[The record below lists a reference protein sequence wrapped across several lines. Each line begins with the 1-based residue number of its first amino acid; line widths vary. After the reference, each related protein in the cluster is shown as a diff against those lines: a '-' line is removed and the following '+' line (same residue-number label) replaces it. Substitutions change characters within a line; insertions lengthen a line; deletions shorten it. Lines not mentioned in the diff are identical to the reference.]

1 MNYGRFFEYDFDSS
15 CLERGIAV
23 FNYRWLEHSMSD
35 NGYKTPHHP
44 IYLSFTPDSVSF
56 NLHYLEETNE
66 QEEKTDR
73 PLRKHYHNTI
83 IKLYL
88 SSGTDTA
95 DKLIEILN
103 DIYRATFPVSIE
115 KQLITDIKNSFDAY
129 YYAQEGFVNY
139 NCFEPESKDVYENSS
154 TDKSM
159 HFLRKVF
166 LDFLYDFEFTDVFKN
181 IPFYDRVSAKLRG
194 SFLFKALM
202 NKTRYYYYRTVLSE
216 REVIIPCTDDKDV
229 NYESTEETERRM
241 RVFAELYAKYEQ
253 DWVNS
258 ILDKRAMKLFHESPW
273 FEESNVE
280 LEQVYWS
287 RRKSKWDTAKGN
299 GLSVIKN
306 VEEIDEVPE
315 LNKKAR
321 SARNRI
327 KYLHKIGA
335 DKDSFALTVEDVIE
349 LIKMSPRNP
358 ESKTFEHAK
367 TCHKNIT
374 ETAAKWEI
382 VHYHF
387 LGLLKMWSG
396 NMTNL
401 WWSLVLPAAIFPI
414 TACGLVYC
422 ETEIESKSE
431 TNSYKGAAFLA
442 LAILLNLIIWGY
454 RKFMRKYFRHT
465 WGSGYWGLQM
475 PHLLAAVIAAWLTM
489 TMGADLFNH
498 FALKSDPFSFPATAI
513 LFLTTL
519 LFVGYEARQ
528 LNPYDKPVFNI
539 FSSLLLIV
547 IAYFYSFIVG
557 LMLFEYLGEPMIDHL
572 AKADIYN
579 CICPLCDC
587 KYHQG
592 QPYKYQFI
600 FQFSFF
606 ATFIGIF
613 IQLMFRGRPI
623 TDSNI

>member
-15 CLERGIAV
+15 SLEKGIAV
-23 FNYRWLEHSMSD
+23 FNYRWLEHSIPD
-35 NGYKTPHHP
+35 DGVKTPNYP
-44 IYLSFTPDSVSF
+44 IYLSITPESLSF
-56 NLHYLEETNE
+56 NLHYLEKENGVW
-66 QEEKTDR
+66 R
-73 PLRKHYHNTI
+73 HYHDTI

-88 SSGTDTA
+88 SSGAGTA
-95 DKLIEILN
+95 DKLTEILN

-115 KQLITDIKNSFDAY
+115 IQLIEDIKNSFNANNY
-129 YYAQEGFVNY
+129 GKEGFVIF
-139 NCFEPESKDVYENSS
+139 NCFEPESKEVYENSS
-154 TDKSM
+154 TRKNK

-166 LDFLYDFEFTDVFKN
+166 LDFLYDFELTDVFKN
-181 IPFYDRVSAKLRG
+181 IPFYDKVSAKLREC
-194 SFLFKALM
+194 FLLKALM

-216 REVIIPCTDDKDV
+216 REIIIPCTDDKDL
-229 NYESTEETERRM
+229 NNESTEETERRM

-287 RRKSKWDTAKGN
+287 RRKGKWDTAKGS
-299 GLSVIKN
+299 GLCAIKN
-306 VEEIDEVPE
+306 VEEVNEVSE

-367 TCHKNIT
+367 TNHGSIT

-382 VHYHF
+382 IHYHF

-401 WWSLVLPAAIFPI
+401 WWSVILSI
-414 TACGLVYC
+414 
-422 ETEIESKSE
+422 
-431 TNSYKGAAFLA
+431 
-442 LAILLNLIIWGY
+442 AILLMTVSGFWGITKYNETEGLALKKGMAFLLFVVMWYITIWGY
-454 RKFMRKYFRHT
+454 RLFMRSVFRHT
-465 WGSGYWGLQM
+465 WGSGFWGLQM
-475 PHLLAAVIAAWLTM
+475 PHLLAAVVAAWFTM
-489 TMGADLFNH
+489 SMNPNLFNH
-498 FALKSDPFSFPATAI
+498 FALKSDPFNLYAVAI
-513 LFLTTL
+513 LFLITL
-519 LFVGYEARQ
+519 LFVGYESRQ
-528 LNPYDKPVFNI
+528 LNPYDKPIYNI
-539 FSSLLLIV
+539 FSSIFFIG
-547 IAYFYSFIVG
+547 IAYFYSVVVG
-557 LMLFEYLGEPMIDHL
+557 LMVFDYFGVPMINNIR
-572 AKADIYN
+572 AEN
-579 CICPLCDC
+579 CHCVHSTCTRALDNFIV
-587 KYHQG
+587 
-592 QPYKYQFI
+592 YKKEFI

-606 ATFIGIF
+606 ATFMGIF
-613 IQLMFRGRPI
+613 LQLMFKGRPV
-623 TDSNI
+623 TDSNT